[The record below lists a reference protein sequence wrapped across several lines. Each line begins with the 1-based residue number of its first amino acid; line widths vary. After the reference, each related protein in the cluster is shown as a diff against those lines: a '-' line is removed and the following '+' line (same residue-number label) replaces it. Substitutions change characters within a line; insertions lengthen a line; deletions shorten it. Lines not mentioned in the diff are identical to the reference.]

1 LEANVP
7 VKIILRDKEYE
18 VRSGMSLRDA
28 LRKIGI
34 QSESVLASR
43 QGQLITDDET
53 LFEGDEIKLITVI
66 SGG

>member
-18 VRSGMSLRDA
+18 VKPGMSLRDA